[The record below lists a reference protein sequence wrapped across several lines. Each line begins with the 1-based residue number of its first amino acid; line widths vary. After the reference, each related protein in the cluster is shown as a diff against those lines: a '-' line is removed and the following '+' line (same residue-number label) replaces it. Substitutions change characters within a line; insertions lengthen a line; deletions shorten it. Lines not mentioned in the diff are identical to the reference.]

1 MDAQTDAQADGRTA
15 GQAARFP
22 AAAPLAPGDEHVRAT
37 ARSEIAA
44 GVVSLTLARP
54 NGGRLPDW
62 TPGSH
67 IDLILPTGAV
77 RQFSLC
83 GDRWDPYTYEVAV
96 LREPDGRGGSQYV
109 HDELAVGDVIG
120 FGGPRNNFPL
130 VPSERYLFIA
140 GGIGITPLLPMIVQ
154 ADRLGADWELAYC
167 GRSRASMA
175 FADQLAG
182 YGRRVRILAADTA
195 DPTDPADPGDTAGP
209 GDTVDIAGTA
219 DPADIA
225 GTADTAGTADRAGT
239 AGRAHRENPAGPAPR
254 RLNVAAELASHD
266 PARKVYCC
274 GPARLL
280 ADVEHT
286 ARAWPAGTLRTER
299 FVARELGAPARDTP
313 FEVYLLRSGKVVTVP
328 PGLSVLE
335 AVSAA
340 GSRILSS
347 CRQGLCGTCETAV
360 AAGTPDHRDS
370 ILDDDERSGGDCMFV
385 CVSRSLSDR
394 LVLDL

>member
-1 MDAQTDAQADGRTA
+1 MDA
-15 GQAARFP
+15 
-22 AAAPLAPGDEHVRAT
+22 GDEHVQVT
-37 ARSEIAA
+37 GRSEIAA
-44 GVVSLTLARP
+44 GVVGLTLARP
-54 NGGRLPDW
+54 GGGRLPDW

-83 GDRWDPYTYEVAV
+83 GDRWDPYAYQVAV
-96 LREPDGRGGSQYV
+96 LREPGGRGGSQYV
-109 HDELAVGDVIG
+109 HDRLAVGDVVG

-182 YGRRVRILAADTA
+182 HGRRVRILAAD
-195 DPTDPADPGDTAGP
+195 DPGPAEAGP
-209 GDTVDIAGTA
+209 SG
-219 DPADIA
+219 
-225 GTADTAGTADRAGT
+225 
-239 AGRAHRENPAGPAPR
+239 AGPAPR
-254 RLNVAAELASHD
+254 RLAVAAELAAHD

-274 GPARLL
+274 GPAGLL
-280 ADVEHT
+280 ADAEHA

-299 FVARELGAPARDTP
+299 FAARELGAPARDTP
-313 FEVYLLRSGKVVTVP
+313 FEVYLLRSGKVVSVP
-328 PGLSVLE
+328 PGISVLE